1 VPVQYPVQYLSWWE
15 LNNLKKS
22 NMKRILKNIKTSFFG
37 SIAGGSLIIDGIAE
51 KNWITIIAGIAAAIT
66 GLLAKDSDVQ

>member
-1 VPVQYPVQYLSWWE
+1 MYNFNFSR
-15 LNNLKKS
+15 LKTIKKEI
-22 NMKRILKNIKTSFFG
+22 MHRILKNIKTSFFG

-51 KNWITIIAGIAAAIT
+51 RNWITIIAGIAAAIT

>member
-1 VPVQYPVQYLSWWE
+1 MQVQYPVQYLSWLE

-37 SIAGGSLIIDGIAE
+37 SIAGGSLIVDGIAE

>member
-1 VPVQYPVQYLSWWE
+1 MQVQYPVQYLFWWE

-22 NMKRILKNIKTSFFG
+22 NMKRILKNIKTSLFG
-37 SIAGGSLIIDGIAE
+37 SIAGGSLILDGIQQN
-51 KNWITIIAGIAAAIT
+51 NWITIIAGLAAAIT

>member
-1 VPVQYPVQYLSWWE
+1 
-15 LNNLKKS
+15 
-22 NMKRILKNIKTSFFG
+22 MHRILKNIKTSFFG

-51 KNWITIIAGIAAAIT
+51 RNWITIIAGIAAAIT